1 MEKKFV
7 YILSAVVL
15 LLVGA
20 VAYLFL
26 QNKQKD
32 ENIEAMAE
40 LMEFEKEQAIDE
52 YENLAMQYD
61 GYQVN
66 ISNDSLAQLLS
77 TEQQRVQDLLEELRI
92 TKATNAKRINELKKE
107 LATVRAVMVEYVHQ
121 IDSLDRQNKRLVQE
135 NTEVRQQYQA
145 VQQQNQ
151 TLTEEKT
158 KLTEVVTRASMMEVD
173 NFVCTPLNKRDRKT
187 SMFGQIQKLQ
197 FNFSILKN
205 VATQPGTKTV
215 YFRLS
220 GPDGELMLKP
230 NSGKFSM
237 DNGQLSYSLKKSF
250 EYGGEQVDEVL
261 YWPVEEV
268 LQKGTYIAE
277 FFIDGNMIGSY
288 PFRLD

>member
-7 YILSAVVL
+7 YILSAVVV

-52 YENLAMQYD
+52 YENLAVQYD

-66 ISNDSLAQLLS
+66 ISNDSLVQLLS
-77 TEQQRVQDLLEELRI
+77 TEQKRVQDLLEELRI

-107 LATVRAVMVEYVHQ
+107 LATVRAIMVGYVHQ

-145 VQQQNQ
+145 VQQENQ
-151 TLTEEKT
+151 TLTQEKT
-158 KLTEVVTRASMMEVD
+158 KLTEVVTRASMMEVS

-187 SMFGQIQKLQ
+187 SIFGQIQKLQ

-205 VATQPGTKTV
+205 ITTEPGSKML
-215 YFRLS
+215 YFRLA
-220 GPDGELMLKP
+220 GPDGEIMLKSS
-230 NSGKFSM
+230 SGKFTL
-237 DNGQLSYSLKKSF
+237 DNGQVDYSLKKSF
-250 EYGGEQVDEVL
+250 EYGGEQVEEVL

-268 LQKGTYIAE
+268 LQKGMYVAE
-277 FFIDGNMIGSY
+277 FFIDGNMVGSF